1 MRANF
6 NPITRLYSRTCPNC
20 SKEFNGT
27 KKMKYCVDQCRIDFN
42 NDKAAQK
49 KKDSDTP
56 VHRIALAYENNWKIL
71 NDLYENSLLQVTL
84 KTLILKG
91 FDMDA
96 PFNTVSEQRP
106 NCVLR
111 RYWRILLCEN
121 QVSGVFTLE
130 YFSMRLA
137 KKKYARMN

>member
-20 SKEFNGT
+20 NNDFEGT
-27 KKMKYCVDQCRIDFN
+27 KRMKFCKEQCRIDFN

-56 VHRIALAYENNWKIL
+56 VRRIAMAYEKNCQIL
-71 NDLYENSLLQVTL
+71 DDLYKNAFTVVPL
-84 KTLILKG
+84 KTLLLKG
-91 FDMDA
+91 FDLDA
-96 PFNTVSEQRP
+96 PFHTVSEQRP
-106 NCVLR
+106 NSILR

-121 QVSGVFTLE
+121 EVSGVFTLE

-137 KKKYARMN
+137 RKKYARIN